1 MPHINDREYFTRR
14 AKRERLIAAAA
25 RDTGVADAHLKMA
38 EEYERRVAA
47 LPVAGE
53 EQGPTP
59 DA

>member
-1 MPHINDREYFTRR
+1 MPHIDDREYFLQR

-25 RDTGVADAHLKMA
+25 RDTSVADAHLKMA
-38 EEYERRVAA
+38 EEYERRVAD

-53 EQGPTP
+53 ARGPGS